1 MSRRLFSSG
10 WPLPS
15 DSDGFIMINKF
26 HFHREKRDHVSSNWK
41 QGGFFSNANF
51 WTPPCVTLQF
61 RHKVIRE
68 DVDSSTTLT
77 TAMPGT
83 SATLRPQRWLRKEE
97 RQVPWTPMEWW
108 ENVLWLPYY
117 AWSVHI
123 VTSTPPGLGQGGP
136 QCIRSWHSVSP
147 QPRWNL
153 KCVYIIPFTLS
164 PS

>member
-97 RQVPWTPMEWW
+97 RQVPWTPNGVMGKC
-108 ENVLWLPYY
+108 V
-117 AWSVHI
+117 
-123 VTSTPPGLGQGGP
+123 VTAILCMICAHCHFYPTRP
-136 QCIRSWHSVSP
+136 W
-147 QPRWNL
+147 PRWTT
-153 KCVYIIPFTLS
+153 VHQVMTLCFPTAQMKS
-164 PS
+164 